1 MRIVIIGGG
10 FAGINLAEE
19 LGGNN
24 NFKVTLV
31 DKNNYNFFP
40 PLIYQVAT
48 AYLEPSSISYP
59 FRKLFRKKGN
69 IQFRLGELQSVN
81 LEEKKVILNNGE
93 LEYDEL
99 IFATGA
105 ETNYFGMENV
115 KKNAIP
121 MKTLNDAIEMRNK
134 LLQRMEKAAIC
145 KNSKER
151 RKYLNIVVA
160 GGGPTGVEVSG
171 MFAEMKKGI
180 LRKEYP
186 ELNTTVSQIY
196 LVDGG
201 GELLGPMSKES
212 QQDTYDA
219 LSKMGVQIKLNCRVV
234 DYDGDTVHFHT
245 GETIQTKNL
254 IWAAGVTARTFEG
267 IPAEAY
273 GRGNRLNVDEHN
285 KVIGLHNVYAI
296 GDTCIQLTDPKWP
309 QGHPQ
314 VAQVA
319 IQQGE
324 HLAKNFKRIAA
335 GQQITPFSYY
345 DKGSMAIIGKN
356 KAVVD
361 LPKPK
366 MHFKGFIAWLMW
378 LFIHL
383 FSLIS
388 YRNRVTTFFNWMTS
402 YFSQDQSLRM
412 IIRPEKKAK
421 KTEEEKGGPEAKTT
435 APQPSVTATPSTA
448 PSQPETDSAITTQ
461 PPHEITTDK
470 PI

>member
-10 FAGINLAEE
+10 FAGINLAEK
-19 LGGNN
+19 LAGNE

-59 FRKLFRKKGN
+59 FRKLFRKKKN
-69 IQFRLGELQSVN
+69 IQFRLAEFESVN
-81 LEEKKVILNNGE
+81 LAENKVILSNGE
-93 LEYDEL
+93 LEYDKL
-99 IFATGA
+99 VFATGA
-105 ETNYFGMENV
+105 ESNYFGMENV

-151 RKYLNIVVA
+151 RKYLTIVVA

-171 MFAEMKKGI
+171 MFAEMRNGI

-186 ELNTTVSQIY
+186 ELSTTVSNIY

-201 GELLGPMSKES
+201 PNLLGPMSKAS
-212 QQDTYDA
+212 QQDTLDA
-219 LSKMGVQIKLNCRVV
+219 LTKLGVIVKLNTRVTDYV
-234 DYDGDTVHFHT
+234 DDVVHFAD
-245 GETIQTKNL
+245 GQTITTKNL
-254 IWAAGVTARTFEG
+254 IWAAGVSAMVFEG
-267 IPAEAY
+267 LPQESY
-273 GRGNRLNVDEHN
+273 GRGRRMIVDGHN
-285 KVIGLHNVYAI
+285 KVQGTENVYAL
-296 GDTCIQLTDPKWP
+296 GDTCIMLNVDAAFPD
-309 QGHPQ
+309 GHPQ
-314 VAQVA
+314 LAQTA
-319 IQQGE
+319 IQQGV
-324 HLAKNFKRIAA
+324 HLAENLKRELKGETLKPFK
-335 GQQITPFSYY
+335 YN

-361 LPKPK
+361 LPKPV

-383 FSLIS
+383 MSLIG
-388 YRNRVTTFFNWMTS
+388 YRNRFATAWNWMIA

-412 IIRPEKKAK
+412 IIRPNKR
-421 KTEEEKGGPEAKTT
+421 KG
-435 APQPSVTATPSTA
+435 
-448 PSQPETDSAITTQ
+448 AIN
-461 PPHEITTDK
+461 
-470 PI
+470 